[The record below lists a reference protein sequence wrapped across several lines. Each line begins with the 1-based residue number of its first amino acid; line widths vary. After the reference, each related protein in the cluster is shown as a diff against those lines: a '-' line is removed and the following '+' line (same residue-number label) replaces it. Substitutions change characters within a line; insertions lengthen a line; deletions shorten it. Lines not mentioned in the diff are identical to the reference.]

1 MSDSTWREPS
11 PQAMADAAAEP
22 TAEAPHFRRS
32 VGLFPAIAVNMIQIC
47 GVGPFLTIPAIVAVL
62 NGPLAIIGWILG
74 AVLAMADG
82 LVWAELGAAMPG
94 AGGTY
99 LYVREAFQYRTGKLM
114 PFLFVW
120 TAMLSI
126 PLIMSTGIIG
136 FVQYLGFFL
145 PTLSAWQ
152 THATGVG
159 VTALVVL
166 ALYRRIESIRALSTV
181 LWVIMMLAVGLTIAA
196 AYSDFHLSLATTL
209 PPGAGDLGKF
219 FTGLG
224 AGLII
229 AIYDYAGYNTT
240 AYMGDEL
247 KNPGRVMPRSII
259 VSIIAMMVLYLT
271 MQIGVIGT
279 VPWQEVA
286 KSTSVASLVVE
297 RNWGH
302 TAAAIVTVLIL
313 FAAFAS
319 VFAGLLGGSRVP
331 FYAARDGVFLAAFG
345 KLHPKHNFPHVAL
358 IVMGVVTAAGT
369 FFDLTSVIN
378 MLVAVAVLLQSVAQI
393 AALTVLRRRQP
404 TLERPYRQWLY
415 PVPSLVALVG
425 WLYVFYATDR
435 QSQLMSTGWLV
446 LGLIAFLIWARV
458 ARQWPFGPKPIR
470 EVFLERQ
477 MSNTATASA
486 TTQTHAR

>member
-1 MSDSTWREPS
+1 MSDTPSAWPERASAPADQTQASRE
-11 PQAMADAAAEP
+11 D
-22 TAEAPHFRRS
+22 APHFHRS

-47 GVGPFLTIPAIVAVL
+47 GIGPFITIPAIVAVM
-62 NGPLAIIGWILG
+62 NGPLAVVGWIVG
-74 AVLAMADG
+74 ALLAMADG

-136 FVQYLGFFL
+136 FVEYLGFFL
-145 PTLSAWQ
+145 PDLSQWQ
-152 THATGVG
+152 SHAIGLIVVG
-159 VTALVVL
+159 LVVL
-166 ALYRRIESIRALSTV
+166 ALYRRIESIRALTTV
-181 LWVIMMLAVGLTIAA
+181 LWIIMILAVGLTTAA
-196 AYSDFHLSLATTL
+196 AYSDFHLSLALSL
-209 PPGAGDLGKF
+209 PPGSGDIGKF

-259 VSIIAMMVLYLT
+259 VSIIAMMVFYLA
-271 MQIGVIGT
+271 MNIGVIGT
-279 VPWQEVA
+279 VPWQTVA
-286 KSTSVASLVVE
+286 QSKSVASLVVS

-302 TAAAIVTVLIL
+302 TAAAVVTVLIL
-313 FAAFAS
+313 IAAFAS

-331 FYAARDGVFLAAFG
+331 FYAARDGVFLSAFG

-358 IVMGVVTAAGT
+358 LVMGVVTAAGT
-369 FFDLTSVIN
+369 FFDLTTVIN

-404 TLERPYRQWLY
+404 ELRRPYRQWLY
-415 PVPSLVALVG
+415 PVPSVIALIG
-425 WLYVFYATDR
+425 WLYVYYATDHL
-435 QSQLMSTGWLV
+435 SQIMSTAWIA
-446 LGLIAFLIWARV
+446 LGVVAFLIWARV
-458 ARQWPFGPKPIR
+458 AHVWPFGPKEAR

-477 MSNTATASA
+477 QQEDAA
-486 TTQTHAR
+486 ARGQ

>member
-1 MSDSTWREPS
+1 MGDSTW
-11 PQAMADAAAEP
+11 QTNADANTGAAHAP
-22 TAEAPHFRRS
+22 TTASPAADSDTPHFRRS

-47 GVGPFLTIPAIVAVL
+47 GVGPFLTIPAIVAVM
-62 NGPLAIIGWILG
+62 NGPLAVIGWICG
-74 AVLAMADG
+74 ALLAMADG

-136 FVQYLGFFL
+136 FVQYLGFFFPNL
-145 PTLSAWQ
+145 TPWQ
-152 THATGVG
+152 SHVLGIV
-159 VTALVVL
+159 VVALVVL
-166 ALYRRIESIRALSTV
+166 ALYRRIESIRTLSTI
-181 LWVIMMLAVGLTIAA
+181 LWIIMILAVGLTTAA
-196 AYSDFHLSLATTL
+196 AYSDFHLHMALAL
-209 PPGAGDLGKF
+209 PPDAGNIGKF

-247 KNPGRVMPRSII
+247 KNPGRTMPASII
-259 VSIIAMMVLYLT
+259 VSILAMMVFYLA
-271 MQIGVIGT
+271 MNIGVIGT
-279 VPWQEVA
+279 VPWQDVA

-302 TAAAIVTVLIL
+302 AAAAVVTVLIL
-313 FAAFAS
+313 IAAFAS

-331 FYAARDGVFLAAFG
+331 FHAARDGVFLAAFG
-345 KLHPKHNFPHVAL
+345 KLHAKHDFPHVAL
-358 IVMGVVTAAGT
+358 LVMGVVTAAGT
-369 FFDLTSVIN
+369 FFDLTTVIN

-404 TLERPYRQWLY
+404 TLRRPYRQWLY
-415 PVPSLVALVG
+415 PLPSVLALIG

-435 QSQLMSTGWLV
+435 QSQLMSTGWIV
-446 LGLIAFLIWARV
+446 LGLVAFLIWARF
-458 ARQWPFGPKPIR
+458 ARQWPFGPKNVR

-477 MSNTATASA
+477 RAEDAA
-486 TTQTHAR
+486 QH

>member
-1 MSDSTWREPS
+1 MSDSSPAW
-11 PQAMADAAAEP
+11 PQASSQNAGESADPARASGSD
-22 TAEAPHFRRS
+22 APHFHRS
-32 VGLFPAIAVNMIQIC
+32 VGLLPAIAVNMIQIC
-47 GVGPFLTIPAIVAVL
+47 GVGPFITIPAIVAVL
-62 NGPLAIIGWILG
+62 NGPLAVIGWICG

-99 LYVREAFQYRTGKLM
+99 LYLREAFQYRTGKLM

-145 PTLSAWQ
+145 PNLTPWQ
-152 THATGVG
+152 SHAIGLV
-159 VTALVVL
+159 VVALVVL
-166 ALYRRIESIRALSTV
+166 SLYRRIESIRTLTTV
-181 LWVIMMLAVGLTIAA
+181 LWLVMVLAVGLTTAA
-196 AYSDFHLSLATTL
+196 AWTDFHLNLALSVPADSMTF
-209 PPGAGDLGKF
+209 GKF

-247 KNPGRVMPRSII
+247 KNPGHVMPRSII
-259 VSIIAMMVLYLT
+259 VSIIAMMVFYLA
-271 MQIGVIGT
+271 MNIGVIGT

-286 KSTSVASLVVE
+286 KSTSVASLVVS

-302 TAAAIVTVLIL
+302 TAAGIVTVLIL
-313 FAAFAS
+313 IAAFAS

-358 IVMGVVTAAGT
+358 LVMGVITAAGT
-369 FFDLTSVIN
+369 FFDLTTVIN

-404 TLERPYRQWLY
+404 ELKRPYRQWLY
-415 PVPSLVALVG
+415 PLPSLVGLVG
-425 WLYVFYATDR
+425 WLYVFYATDH
-435 QSQLMSTGWLV
+435 QSQVWSTAWIA
-446 LGLIAFLIWARV
+446 LGVVAFLIWARV
-458 ARQWPFGPKPIR
+458 ARAWPFGPKYVR

-477 MSNTATASA
+477 RNGTDAA
-486 TTQTHAR
+486 

>member
-1 MSDSTWREPS
+1 MSDSTWQDPGASRSEG
-11 PQAMADAAAEP
+11 AAADG
-22 TAEAPHFRRS
+22 ADDAQHFRRS

-62 NGPLAIIGWILG
+62 NGPLAVIGWVCG
-74 AVLAMADG
+74 ALLAMADG

-145 PTLSAWQ
+145 PHLSPWQ
-152 THATGVG
+152 SHAIGIGAV
-159 VTALVVL
+159 ALVVF
-166 ALYRRIESIRALSTV
+166 ALYRRIESIRTLGAV
-181 LWVIMMLAVGLTIAA
+181 LWIVMVLAVLLTTAA
-196 AYSDFHLSLATTL
+196 AWSDFHLPLAL
-209 PPGAGDLGKF
+209 SMPPDAFDAGKF

-247 KNPGRVMPRSII
+247 KNPGHVMPRSII
-259 VSIIAMMVLYLT
+259 VSILAMMVFYLA
-271 MQIGVIGT
+271 MNIGVIGT

-286 KSTSVASLVVE
+286 KSSSVASLVVE

-302 TAAAIVTVLIL
+302 TAAATVTALIL
-313 FAAFAS
+313 VAALAS

-331 FYAARDGVFLAAFG
+331 FHAARDGVFLAAFG
-345 KLHPKHNFPHVAL
+345 RLHARHDFPHVAL
-358 IVMGVVTAAGT
+358 LVMGVVTAIGT
-369 FFDLTSVIN
+369 FFDLTTVIN

-404 TLERPYRQWLY
+404 ELRRPYRQWLY
-415 PVPSLVALVG
+415 PLPSLLALVG
-425 WLYVFYATDR
+425 WLYVFYATDAR
-435 QSQLMSTGWLV
+435 SQWMSTAWIV
-446 LGLIAFLIWARV
+446 LGVIAFLVWARI
-458 ARQWPFGPKPIR
+458 AKQWPFGPKRVR

-477 MSNTATASA
+477 QGRQRTGVEQS
-486 TTQTHAR
+486 